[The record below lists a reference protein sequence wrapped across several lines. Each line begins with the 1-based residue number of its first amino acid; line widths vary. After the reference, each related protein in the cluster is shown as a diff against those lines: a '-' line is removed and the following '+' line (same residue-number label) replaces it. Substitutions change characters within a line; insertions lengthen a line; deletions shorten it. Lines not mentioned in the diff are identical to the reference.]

1 MRKITL
7 DVYSDKLDIEF
18 EVTVECTYEYFK
30 GSIEEE
36 PFDNFEFQVIS
47 VRLMG
52 EEMNDTWFSIVE
64 EELDK
69 RADWLL
75 EEYLKMVKEGYFG

>member
-7 DVYSDKLDIEF
+7 DVYSDKLDVEF
-18 EVTVECTYEYFK
+18 EVTVECSYEYFK
-30 GSIEEE
+30 GSVEDE

-52 EEMNDTWFSIVE
+52 EEVPRRWFSIVE

-75 EEYLKMVKEGYFG
+75 EEYMETVKDGALG

>member
-18 EVTVECTYEYFK
+18 EVTVECAYEYFK
-30 GSIEEE
+30 GSLEEE

-52 EEMNDTWFSIVE
+52 EEVPRRWFSIVE

-75 EEYLKMVKEGYFG
+75 EEYMKIVKDGALG